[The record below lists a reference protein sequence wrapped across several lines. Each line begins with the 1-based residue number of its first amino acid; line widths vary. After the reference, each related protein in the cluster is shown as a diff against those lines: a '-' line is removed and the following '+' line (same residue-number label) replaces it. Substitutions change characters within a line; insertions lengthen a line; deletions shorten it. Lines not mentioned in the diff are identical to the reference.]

1 MATTVSSA
9 TSSATSAALSDAA
22 AAAKAKKA
30 SAQQLLT
37 SLGAGSG
44 VDTASLAQNLVD
56 AERVP
61 QENAINAKI
70 TKNEARISGY
80 SAISFVMDQLKTSF
94 SAMKVKSD
102 FNSISVNNSDPNAFT
117 VTPGSY
123 ATQATYDVQV
133 LSVAKPQRS
142 LSGGFTTASDT
153 LNQGN
158 PFQLSLSI
166 GGAAATPIAI
176 SAANATPIGMVNAIN
191 DAKLPVKA
199 QLVNTGT
206 SSPAVASV
214 ATVSGLSFGNPA
226 SATDISSFS
235 ATIGGRVFSI
245 SPLTPAVDS
254 NGSYLAG
261 LASDLQSKLRATDGG
276 SNLTVAV
283 AANGTDLKITDASGR
298 AISGVSFG
306 VDAATS
312 ATAGTAT
319 VVNGSEAVKAYK
331 IMLTGAVG
339 TTNAFTM
346 TSSVQGISF
355 GTQMQA
361 ASNASVNV
369 DGINYSR
376 TSNTLDDVLPGS
388 TLTLKAPT
396 VSGTS
401 ALVDLSRD
409 TTATKAKVKA
419 MVTAFNDANTI
430 LKAVSDPKSTLDT
443 YGATLV
449 SDSTARSISQQMRNM
464 VLGTSSTPAAKA
476 SGLWQIGVSITQ
488 TGELDLDETKL
499 DAALKDN
506 YEDVVKMFTGDKN
519 LFLST
524 GTDPAGIAGDAVRK
538 ITNLL
543 GTSGPLVNQTQTAT
557 TQNTKYKD
565 DLTKLQT
572 RMDSMLKRY
581 TTQFS
586 AMQSLVGKTNSMKT
600 SLKSS
605 FDGMM
610 ATYTNK

>member
-1 MATTVSSA
+1 MATSVSST
-9 TSSATSAALSDAA
+9 TSTALSDAA
-22 AAAKAKKA
+22 AVAKANKA
-30 SAQQLLT
+30 NAQKILT

-61 QENAINAKI
+61 QENAINTKI

-80 SAISFVMDQLKTSF
+80 SAISFVMNQLKSSF

-102 FNSISVNNSDPNAFT
+102 FNAITVANSDPNAFS
-117 VTPGSY
+117 VTPGAY
-123 ATQATYDVQV
+123 ATQASYDVQV
-133 LSVAKPQRS
+133 LSVAKAQRT
-142 LSGGFTTASDT
+142 LSSGFTSSSDT

-158 PFQLSLSI
+158 PFTLSLSI
-166 GGAAATPIAI
+166 AGAAATSIPI

-206 SSPAVASV
+206 SAAAVASV
-214 ATVSGLSFGNPA
+214 ATVTGLAFGDPA
-226 SATDISSFS
+226 AATDVTSFS
-235 ATIGGRVFSI
+235 ATIGGQAISI
-245 SPLTPAVDS
+245 SPLTPVADG

-261 LASDLQSKLRATDGG
+261 LASDLQTKLRASDGG
-276 SNLTVAV
+276 TNLSVSV
-283 AANGTDLKITDASGR
+283 AANGTDLTITDASGR
-298 AISGVSFG
+298 AITGVAFG
-306 VDAATS
+306 VDAATT

-339 TTNAFTM
+339 TTNAFAM
-346 TSSVQGISF
+346 TSSVAGVSF

-361 ASNASVNV
+361 ASNASITV
-369 DGINYSR
+369 DGISYSR
-376 TSNTLDDVLPGS
+376 TSNTINDVLPGS

-396 VSGTS
+396 TG
-401 ALVDLSRD
+401 AAFVDLSRD
-409 TTATKAKVKA
+409 TTATKEKIKA
-419 MVTAFNDANTI
+419 LVTAFNDANTI
-430 LKAVSDPKSTLDT
+430 LKEVSDPKSTLDT

-449 SDSTARSISQQMRNM
+449 SDSTVRMISQQMRNM
-464 VLGTSSTPAAKA
+464 VLGTSSTPGAKA
-476 SGLWQIGVSITQ
+476 SGMWQIGVSITQ
-488 TGELDLDETKL
+488 TGELDFDEAKL
-499 DAALKDN
+499 DTALQDN
-506 YEDVVKMFTGDKN
+506 YDDIVKMFTGDKN

-524 GTDPAGIAGDAVRK
+524 GTEPAGIAGDAVRK
-538 ITNLL
+538 ITSLL

-557 TQNTKYKD
+557 TQNTRYKD
-565 DLTKLQT
+565 DLTKLQM
-572 RMDSMLKRY
+572 RMDSLLKRY
-581 TTQFS
+581 TTQFAS
-586 AMQSLVGKTNSMKT
+586 MQSMVGTTNSMKT